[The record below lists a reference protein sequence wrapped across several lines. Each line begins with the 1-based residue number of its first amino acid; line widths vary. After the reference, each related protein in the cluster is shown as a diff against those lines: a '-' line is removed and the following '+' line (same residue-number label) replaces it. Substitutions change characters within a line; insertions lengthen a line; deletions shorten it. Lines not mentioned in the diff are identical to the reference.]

1 MNAVWLAVS
10 LSFLNP
16 KLLTVLVIAGAVL
29 FAALLVAALTHATDR
44 SRRVALPLAVAL
56 CGVVLALVFVALFG
70 LFFVRVAPVSVAPAP
85 QVGWAPVEAPAPQPP
100 APPADPAR
108 SAPDAVHVDQ
118 PPRDVPAIDPW
129 DPAAE
134 TALRPRVCSS
144 VSSAAQALVR
154 ESLTQ
159 LSPQLTETPKAA
171 RIVVEPELNA
181 KHAALGT
188 QLIALLRESLPLAM
202 VQVTP
207 SGGESEAAS
216 AESLVMRIDQPELES
231 SAPSADGISRVAG
244 TLRLRASY
252 GGQTCEEIKRYT
264 EKPWVDRYAEFVSQQ
279 PQRSWLRVVGSTF
292 TNDEPAA
299 NRDAVRAAVDAL
311 LPRVRTVLEANTQLN
326 LVGDVPDH
334 EIRQQLQAA
343 LERNELVA
351 DRFSQQLDGA
361 FGTVWRAALL
371 IDADPARLTAVV
383 QQAQTAAQTQ
393 QRHSLA
399 TGLAVLLMLGLVLVL
414 YYVLNELTKGY
425 FVWNLRAAA
434 MVALLTIAVAF
445 CWWIA

>member
-1 MNAVWLAVS
+1 MNAVWLAVT

-29 FAALLVAALTHATDR
+29 FVALWVAAFTHAADR

-56 CGVVLALVFVALFG
+56 CGIVLALVFVALFG
-70 LFFVRVAPVSVAPAP
+70 LSFVRLAPVSVAPAP
-85 QVGWAPVEAPAPQPP
+85 QVGWAPVEAAAPQPP
-100 APPADPAR
+100 APPATP
-108 SAPDAVHVDQ
+108 APDAMHVDQ
-118 PPRDVPAIDPW
+118 PSREVPAIDPW

-144 VSSAAQALVR
+144 VSSAAQTLVR
-154 ESLTQ
+154 ESLIQ
-159 LSPQLTETPKAA
+159 LSPQLAETPKAA
-171 RIVVEPELNA
+171 RIVVDSELNA
-181 KHAALGT
+181 QHAALGT
-188 QLIALLRESLPLAM
+188 QLSALLRESLPLVT
-202 VQVTP
+202 VQVTT

-216 AESLVMRIDQPELES
+216 AESLVMHIDQPELES
-231 SAPSADGISRVAG
+231 SAPSAAGISRVAG

-326 LVGDVPDH
+326 LVGEVPDH

-371 IDADPARLTAVV
+371 IDADPAQLTAVV

-434 MVALLTIAVAF
+434 MVALLTIAVAL